1 MRNWKVQTPMTAQ
14 LNQETIDYMI
24 AYVASS
30 LIAENEPTGRS
41 ASQLSDLITLE
52 FDASLNPVHL
62 LVKEKEFKYG
72 KGKEYIAFC
81 DGGKNQ
87 FGKDVKYVKFFYYY
101 DSNGK
106 MKPNDKTYTFGLEKA
121 RTFWNEKVKEGYTV
135 KKNPDAE
142 AKNKSGYVDEK
153 GNIDPDATVGNYQA
167 TTPNGETVVDVKVVE
182 PKQ

>member
-1 MRNWKVQTPMTAQ
+1 MNARSKWNVKTPMTAQ
-14 LNQETIDYMI
+14 LNQETIDYMV
-24 AYVASS
+24 AYVTQA
-30 LIAENEPTGRS
+30 IGIVPPG
-41 ASQLSDLITLE
+41 TLV
-52 FDASLNPVHL
+52 FDESLNPVHL

-72 KGKEYIAFC
+72 KGKEYIAFA

-135 KKNPDAE
+135 KKNPD
-142 AKNKSGYVDEK
+142 
-153 GNIDPDATVGNYQA
+153 PQDATPVE
-167 TTPNGETVVDVKVVE
+167 TTT
-182 PKQ
+182 

>member
-1 MRNWKVQTPMTAQ
+1 MRNWKVQTPMNAQ

-24 AYVASS
+24 AYVTQA
-30 LIAENEPTGRS
+30 TGVVPPG
-41 ASQLSDLITLE
+41 TLE

-62 LVKEKEFKYG
+62 LVKEKDFKYG
-72 KGKEYIAFC
+72 KGKEYIAFT

-135 KKNPDAE
+135 KKNPESAQVE
-142 AKNKSGYVDEK
+142 EK
-153 GNIDPDATVGNYQA
+153 QEVTSNTNE
-167 TTPNGETVVDVKVVE
+167 NNHLGENNE
-182 PKQ
+182 

>member
-1 MRNWKVQTPMTAQ
+1 MRNWKVQTPMNAK

-24 AYVASS
+24 AYVTQA
-30 LIAENEPTGRS
+30 TGVVPPG
-41 ASQLSDLITLE
+41 TLE

-87 FGKDVKYVKFFYYY
+87 FGKDVKYVKFFYLY
-101 DSNGK
+101 DNTGK

-121 RTFWNEKVKEGYTV
+121 RTFWNEKVSEGFTV
-135 KKNPDAE
+135 MKNPE
-142 AKNKSGYVDEK
+142 STQVEEK
-153 GNIDPDATVGNYQA
+153 QEVTSNTNE
-167 TTPNGETVVDVKVVE
+167 NNHLGENNE
-182 PKQ
+182 

>member
-1 MRNWKVQTPMTAQ
+1 MTAQ

-87 FGKDVKYVKFFYYY
+87 FGKDVKYVKFIYLY
-101 DSNGK
+101 DNTGK

-135 KKNPDAE
+135 KKNP
-142 AKNKSGYVDEK
+142 
-153 GNIDPDATVGNYQA
+153 
-167 TTPNGETVVDVKVVE
+167 VDVKVVE
-182 PKQ
+182 PKP

>member
-24 AYVASS
+24 AYVCRA
-30 LIAENEPTGRS
+30 TGVVPPG
-41 ASQLSDLITLE
+41 TLE
-52 FDASLNPVHL
+52 FDAGLNPVHL

-135 KKNPDAE
+135 KKNPE
-142 AKNKSGYVDEK
+142 STQVEEK
-153 GNIDPDATVGNYQA
+153 QEVTSNTNE
-167 TTPNGETVVDVKVVE
+167 NNHLGENNE
-182 PKQ
+182 

>member
-1 MRNWKVQTPMTAQ
+1 MRNWKVQTPMNAK
-14 LNQETIDYMI
+14 LDQETIDYMI
-24 AYVASS
+24 AYVTQA
-30 LIAENEPTGRS
+30 TGVVPPG
-41 ASQLSDLITLE
+41 TLE
-52 FDASLNPVHL
+52 FDANSKPVHL

-121 RTFWNEKVKEGYTV
+121 RSFWNEKVKEGYTV
-135 KKNPDAE
+135 YKDPE
-142 AKNKSGYVDEK
+142 PTTKNKSGYVDEN
-153 GNIDPDATVGNYQA
+153 GNIDPDATVGNYQVE
-167 TTPNGETVVDVKVVE
+167 TPHGESFVAVKVVE
-182 PKQ
+182 PT